1 MKKKIIVVI
10 LLISALFP
18 LTLSHADKEVRAD
31 ELSDTVLDQA
41 DNLDLDELK
50 DFFDENSVEDY
61 DFFTT
66 FQHILQGEYD
76 KGDNIFDYIKNII
89 FSEVKAFIPV
99 IIGIIVVALL
109 CEIVQNSKSV
119 YLSESVGLI
128 VKFVAILTIILLL
141 FPEFTLIWN
150 NTKNLIENIGKFS
163 EIMSPIILTLMVASG
178 GVASAAIYKPSVILF
193 TDVIIALFYSVILPL
208 IGILTAFNVM
218 SFFSKDIKLKRFSDF
233 FGGILKWIFGI
244 MLAVYGLFITMQGIS
259 VSATDG
265 ISAKIA
271 KFAVSNSVPIVG
283 GLIRDGV
290 DVVAAG
296 SIIVKNALGVA
307 GLTGI
312 FYVILSPVL
321 HMAVFSLLLKF
332 AAAVAD
338 MFAGDT
344 VPNFLATISKS
355 VNYLIASALT
365 VGLMAFL
372 TVLLM
377 VFSANS
383 VI

>member
-10 LLISALFP
+10 LLIFALFP
-18 LTLSHADKEVRAD
+18 LALSTADREVCAD
-31 ELSDTVLDQA
+31 ELSDTALDQA

-50 DFFDENSVEDY
+50 DFFNQTNAEDY

-66 FQHILQGEYD
+66 FKNILQGKYD
-76 KGDNIFDYIKNII
+76 KGNNIFDYIKNVV
-89 FSEVKAFIPV
+89 FSEVKTFIPV

-128 VKFVAILTIILLL
+128 VKFVAVLTIILLL
-141 FPEFTLIWN
+141 FPKFVSIWN
-150 NTKNLIENIGKFS
+150 KTKNLIENIGKFS

-178 GVASAAIYKPSVILF
+178 GATSAAIYQPSVILF
-193 TDVIIALFYSVILPL
+193 TDVIITVFYAVVMPL
-208 IGILTAFNVM
+208 VGILTAFNVM

-233 FGGILKWIFGI
+233 FGGLLKWIFGI
-244 MLAVYGLFITMQGIS
+244 ILAVYGLFITMQGIS

-290 DVVAAG
+290 DIVAAG
-296 SIIVKNALGVA
+296 SVIVKNALGVA

-312 FYVILSPVL
+312 FYIILAPVL

-332 AAAVAD
+332 AAAATDV
-338 MFAGDT
+338 FAGDT
-344 VPNFLATISKS
+344 VPNFLAAISKS
-355 VNYLIASALT
+355 INYLIASALT

>member
-10 LLISALFP
+10 LLIFALFP
-18 LTLSHADKEVRAD
+18 LALSTADREVCAD
-31 ELSDTVLDQA
+31 ELSDTALDQA

-50 DFFDENSVEDY
+50 DFFNQTNAEDY

-66 FQHILQGEYD
+66 FKNILQGKYD
-76 KGDNIFDYIKNII
+76 KGNNIFDYIKNVV
-89 FSEVKAFIPV
+89 FSEVKTFIPV

-119 YLSESVGLI
+119 CLSESVGLI
-128 VKFVAILTIILLL
+128 VKFVAVLTIIVLL
-141 FPEFTLIWN
+141 FPEFVSIWN
-150 NTKNLIENIGKFS
+150 KTKNLIENIGKFS

-178 GVASAAIYKPSVILF
+178 GATSAAIYQPSVILF
-193 TDVIIALFYSVILPL
+193 TDVIITVFYAVVMPL
-208 IGILTAFNVM
+208 VGILTAFNVM

-233 FGGILKWIFGI
+233 FGGLLKWIFGI
-244 MLAVYGLFITMQGIS
+244 ILAVYGLFITMQGIS

-290 DVVAAG
+290 DIVAAG
-296 SIIVKNALGVA
+296 SVIVKNALGVA

-312 FYVILSPVL
+312 FYIILAPVL

-332 AAAVAD
+332 AAAATDV
-338 MFAGDT
+338 FAGDT
-344 VPNFLATISKS
+344 VPNFLAAISKS
-355 VNYLIASALT
+355 INYLIASALT

-372 TVLLM
+372 TVLFM
-377 VFSANS
+377 FFSANS

>member
-10 LLISALFP
+10 LLIFALFP
-18 LTLSHADKEVRAD
+18 LALSTADREVCAD
-31 ELSDTVLDQA
+31 ELSDTALDQA

-50 DFFDENSVEDY
+50 DFFNQTNAEDY

-66 FQHILQGEYD
+66 FKNILQGKYD
-76 KGDNIFDYIKNII
+76 KGNNIFDYIKNVV
-89 FSEVKAFIPV
+89 FSEVKTFIPI

-128 VKFVAILTIILLL
+128 VKFVAVLTIILLL
-141 FPEFTLIWN
+141 FPEFVSIWN
-150 NTKNLIENIGKFS
+150 KTKNLIENIGKFS

-178 GVASAAIYKPSVILF
+178 GATSAAIYQPSVILF
-193 TDVIIALFYSVILPL
+193 TDVIITVFYAVVMPL
-208 IGILTAFNVM
+208 VGVLTAFNVM

-233 FGGILKWIFGI
+233 FGGLLKWIFGI
-244 MLAVYGLFITMQGIS
+244 ILAVYGLFITMQGIS

-290 DVVAAG
+290 DIVAAG
-296 SIIVKNALGVA
+296 SVIVKNALGVA

-312 FYVILSPVL
+312 FYVILAPVL

-332 AAAVAD
+332 AAAATDV
-338 MFAGDT
+338 FAGDT
-344 VPNFLATISKS
+344 VPNFLAAISKS
-355 VNYLIASALT
+355 INYLIASALT